1 MNERRIPA
9 KDKPFMMGFSSSV
22 YYRRRKYPQEM
33 TLYEA
38 IEISK
43 TLKFTEEEIYR
54 VIYGKSRESAEK
66 KIGVSIAND
75 IMQTIAQIT
84 ARQTVWKAE
93 IKMKQQITI
102 RLPDELKK
110 EIQQQADYRGI
121 TKSNLIRSIIF
132 RYLQNIFQE

>member
-1 MNERRIPA
+1 MPKLKEDERKEIPRRFWNLADFKMNERKISA
-9 KDKPFMMGFSSSV
+9 KEKPFMMGLSPSV
-22 YYRRRKYPQEM
+22 YYRRKKYPQEL
-33 TLYEA
+33 TLCEA

-84 ARQTVWKAE
+84 ARQTV
-93 IKMKQQITI
+93 
-102 RLPDELKK
+102 
-110 EIQQQADYRGI
+110 
-121 TKSNLIRSIIF
+121 
-132 RYLQNIFQE
+132 